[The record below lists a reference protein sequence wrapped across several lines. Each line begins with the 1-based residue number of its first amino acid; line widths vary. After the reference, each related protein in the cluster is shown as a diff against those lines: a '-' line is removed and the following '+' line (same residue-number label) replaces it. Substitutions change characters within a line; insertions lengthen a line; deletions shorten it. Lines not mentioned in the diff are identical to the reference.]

1 MSSYHHGNLKKELI
15 KCAYNICEKQGFTKL
30 SIRSLAKES
39 NVSQSAPYRHFK
51 TKEDLYAAVAKK
63 GFENLHKSVSKK
75 QKTKLT
81 QDDLINAGKEYIN
94 FGLKHSNTYDLMF
107 GTELGS
113 FQKYPALLE
122 SANKTF
128 ESLKDNVE
136 NISLN
141 KDPEYIGEKCI
152 SMWAYIH
159 GLVGILRQ
167 VSMVPD
173 DYKDQDGPMDL
184 SKRAS
189 KNIDEFLRIF
199 YFFFLV
205 LEALVAPLASAKGRG
220 AMLVEC
226 MGDP

>member
-141 KDPEYIGEKCI
+141 KEPEYIGEKCI

-159 GLVGILRQ
+159 GLVGILRK
-167 VSMVPD
+167 VNLITEEID
-173 DYKDQDGPMDL
+173 DINDPMSS
-184 SKRAS
+184 SK
-189 KNIDEFLRIF
+189 KIGENIDGFLKKFI
-199 YFFFLV
+199 
-205 LEALVAPLASAKGRG
+205 E
-220 AMLVEC
+220 
-226 MGDP
+226 DII